1 LSFVQL
7 SDQPLFQ
14 NSFILS
20 FLKTMPSLSFQKPFV
35 PGIRAMLD
43 KDYATRLKI
52 KPKTTTIRATRKRPF
67 KKGDKLFL
75 FSGLRTKYCHKLGEV
90 ICLKTEDVEISEFIG
105 NHILAPAITFKLDG
119 SILAKHQILIVA
131 VGDGFETIEDMIT
144 WFRKNHGFPFTGQ
157 RIHMDNTYDRK
168 YYLHKKTKDLNIK
181 VRLTKLEKT
190 IEITTDQ
197 VETVRKSKHITELAR
212 KYQYGVQII
221 NPLFK

>member
-1 LSFVQL
+1 MTSLLPLNLLQRILQQITAIKLNQSLELTANLYLSFVQL

-90 ICLKTEDVEISEFIG
+90 ICLKVEDIEISEFEI
-105 NHILAPAITFKLDG
+105 PD
-119 SILAKHQILIVA
+119 
-131 VGDGFETIEDMIT
+131 
-144 WFRKNHGFPFTGQ
+144 FR
-157 RIHMDNTYDRK
+157 ICIM
-168 YYLHKKTKDLNIK
+168 
-181 VRLTKLEKT
+181 
-190 IEITTDQ
+190 
-197 VETVRKSKHITELAR
+197 
-212 KYQYGVQII
+212 
-221 NPLFK
+221 

>member
-1 LSFVQL
+1 
-7 SDQPLFQ
+7 
-14 NSFILS
+14 
-20 FLKTMPSLSFQKPFV
+20 MPSLSFQKQFV
-35 PGIRAMLD
+35 PGILAMLD

-75 FSGLRTKYCHKLGEV
+75 FSGLRTTSCKRLGTV
-90 ICLKTEDVEISEFIG
+90 ICLKVEDIEISEFNG
-105 NHILAPAITFKLDG
+105 NHILKPAIMFKLDG
-119 SILAKHQILIVA
+119 STLSRSQIQNIA
-131 VGDGFETIEDMIT
+131 SGDGFEKWEDMIT
-144 WFRKNHGFPFTGQ
+144 WFRKNHGLPFTGQ

-168 YYLHKKTKDLNIK
+168 YYLHKKTKDLNLK

-190 IEITTDQ
+190 IEITSDQ

-212 KYQYGVQII
+212 KHQYGVQII

>member
-1 LSFVQL
+1 
-7 SDQPLFQ
+7 
-14 NSFILS
+14 
-20 FLKTMPSLSFQKPFV
+20 MPSLSFQKQFV

-43 KDYATRLKI
+43 KDFATRLKI

-90 ICLKTEDVEISEFIG
+90 ICLKTEEIEISEFIG
-105 NHILAPAITFKLDG
+105 TDSRNAIMFKIDG
-119 SILAKHQILIVA
+119 STLSKSQIQNIA
-131 VGDGFETIEDMIT
+131 SGDGFEKWEDLIT

-168 YYLHKKTKDLNIK
+168 YYLHKKTKDLNLK

-190 IEITTDQ
+190 IEITSDQ
-197 VETVRKSKHITELAR
+197 VETVRKSKHITELAN

>member
-1 LSFVQL
+1 
-7 SDQPLFQ
+7 
-14 NSFILS
+14 
-20 FLKTMPSLSFQKPFV
+20 MPSLSFQKQFV

-75 FSGLRTKYCHKLGEV
+75 FTAMRTKQCQRLGTV
-90 ICLKTEDVEISEFIG
+90 ICLKVEAVAMDEGDIMANMQVHVSISI
-105 NHILAPAITFKLDG
+105 DG
-119 SILAKHQILIVA
+119 IRLTDNEAERIARQ
-131 VGDGFETIEDMIT
+131 DGFENWEGMTA
-144 WFRKNHGFPFTGQ
+144 WFKKMHGIPFTGQ

-168 YYLHKKTKDLNIK
+168 YYLHKKTKDLNLK

-190 IEITTDQ
+190 IEITTEQ
-197 VETVRKSKHITELAR
+197 VDEVRKSKHITELAK
-212 KYQYGVQII
+212 KYQYGVQFI

>member
-1 LSFVQL
+1 
-7 SDQPLFQ
+7 
-14 NSFILS
+14 
-20 FLKTMPSLSFQKPFV
+20 MPSLSFQKPFV

-90 ICLKTEDVEISEFIG
+90 ICLKVEDIEISEFEIPDFR
-105 NHILAPAITFKLDG
+105 ICIMFKLDG
-119 SILAKHQILIVA
+119 CMQSVSQIDNIA
-131 VGDGFETIEDMIT
+131 VGDGFEKWQDMIT

-168 YYLHKKTKDLNIK
+168 YYLHKKTKDLNLK

-190 IEITTDQ
+190 IEITSDQ

-212 KYQYGVQII
+212 KYQYGIQII

>member
-1 LSFVQL
+1 
-7 SDQPLFQ
+7 
-14 NSFILS
+14 
-20 FLKTMPSLSFQKPFV
+20 MPSLSFQKPFV

-75 FSGLRTKYCHKLGEV
+75 FSGLRTKQCQKLGTV
-90 ICLKTEDVEISEFIG
+90 ICLKVEQVEISECSTM
-105 NHILAPAITFKLDG
+105 NPPYTAIMFKLDG
-119 SILAKHQILIVA
+119 STLSEREIKKIATD
-131 VGDGFETIEDMIT
+131 DGFEIWRDMID

-168 YYLHKKTKDLNIK
+168 YYLHKKTKDLNLK

-190 IEITTDQ
+190 IEITSDQ
-197 VETVRKSKHITELAR
+197 VETVRKSKHITELSN

>member
-1 LSFVQL
+1 
-7 SDQPLFQ
+7 
-14 NSFILS
+14 
-20 FLKTMPSLSFQKPFV
+20 MPSLSFQKQFV

-52 KPKTTTIRATRKRPF
+52 KPKTTTIRSTRKRPF

-90 ICLKTEDVEISEFIG
+90 ICLKTESIEIYEFPFGPFNSIM
-105 NHILAPAITFKLDG
+105 FKIDG
-119 SILAKHQILIVA
+119 STLSKSQIQNIA
-131 VGDGFETIEDMIT
+131 FGDGFEKSEDMID

-168 YYLHKKTKDLNIK
+168 YYLHKKTKDLNLK

-197 VETVRKSKHITELAR
+197 VETVRKSKHITELAN